1 MNRLKNDDFLAFLIN
16 KEFDT
21 QYNSDLSN
29 ANIAKIDD
37 TLNEICK
44 ILNLKLVVLLKLTP

>member
-37 TLNEICK
+37 TLNEIVK
-44 ILNLKLVVLLKLTP
+44 Y